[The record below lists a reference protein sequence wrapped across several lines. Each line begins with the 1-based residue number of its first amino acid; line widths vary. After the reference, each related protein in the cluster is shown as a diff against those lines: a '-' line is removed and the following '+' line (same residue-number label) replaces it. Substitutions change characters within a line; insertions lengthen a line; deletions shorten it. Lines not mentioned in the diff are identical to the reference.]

1 MADDERLAMRLF
13 GAALGLETNT
23 FAPVPTSYRAFL
35 DKLYFPPGQH
45 PDEPRHQ
52 TAALWVARRRAKAE
66 GYTIIEGS
74 CYAAQPGGI
83 AVRVA
88 YERMRD
94 EILGQ
99 LEAAMPVDGVILH
112 LHGAMVAQGYD
123 DCEGDLLERAR
134 GIVGAK
140 CVIGVELD
148 PHCHLTLRRCKH
160 ADIIVLFKEYPHTD
174 FVARAEEV
182 VNLVLATIRG
192 TVKPV
197 KSVYDCRTIA
207 TFFTSADPMR
217 SFVDK
222 IQALEGKDGV
232 LSISIAHGFPEAD
245 VPDMGARVLVITDDR
260 KSDGDRLAETLGRE
274 LISFRDRAAARY
286 LMPDAAIDKALA
298 NPNGP
303 VVIADTTDNAGSGAP
318 SDNTTFIRKLMARGI
333 PAAVGPVWDPIAVGT
348 CFDAGFCAR
357 IPLRFGGKA
366 ARTSGPPVDAE
377 VEVLAL
383 AEHGFQTFA
392 GARVPLGPTA
402 AIRARSVDVVLVTTR
417 AQAMGIDLFTNQ
429 GIDPSAKKILVV
441 KSNQH
446 FYASFST
453 IAAEVIYADG
463 DGPITKDI
471 TRLPFKRVQ
480 RPIWPLDATAEPRLI
495 L

>member
-1 MADDERLAMRLF
+1 MRLF
-13 GAALGLETNT
+13 AAALGLEANT
-23 FAPVPTSYRAFL
+23 FAPVPTSYRAFAE
-35 DKLYFPPGQH
+35 KLYFPPGQH

-52 TAALWVARRRAKAE
+52 TAAVWVARRRAEAE
-66 GYTIIEGS
+66 GYTLIEGS
-74 CYAAQPGGI
+74 CYAAQPGGV
-83 AVRVA
+83 AVKAA

-99 LEAAMPVDGVILH
+99 LSAALPVDGVILH

-134 GIVGAK
+134 AIVGAK

-148 PHCHLTLRRCKH
+148 PHCHLTQRRCRH

-174 FVARAEEV
+174 FVARAEEAV
-182 VNLVLATIRG
+182 SLVLATIRG
-192 TVKPV
+192 QVKPV

-207 TFFTSADPMR
+207 TYFTSTDPMR
-217 SFVDK
+217 GFVDR
-222 IQALEGKDGV
+222 IQALEGKNGV

-245 VPDMGARVLVITDDR
+245 VPEMGTRVLVITDNR
-260 KSDGDRLAETLGRE
+260 KAEGDLLAEALGRE
-274 LISFRDRAAARY
+274 LISFRGRASAKLFA
-286 LMPDAAIDKALA
+286 PDAAIAQALE
-298 NPNGP
+298 NPKGP

-318 SDNTTFIRKLMARGI
+318 SDNTTFIHKLMARGV
-333 PAAVGPVWDPIAVGT
+333 PAAVGPVWDPIAVGY
-348 CFDAGFCAR
+348 CFDAGAGAR
-357 IPLRFGGKA
+357 MPLRFGGKA
-366 ARTSGPPVDAE
+366 ARTSGAPVDAD

-383 AEHGFQTFA
+383 AEQGFQTFA
-392 GARVPLGPTA
+392 GARAPLGPTA
-402 AIRARSVDVVLVTTR
+402 AIRAGSVDVVLITTR
-417 AQAMGIDLFTNQ
+417 AQAMGVDLFTNH
-429 GIDPSAKKILVV
+429 GIDARAKKILVA

-463 DGPITKDI
+463 DGPILKNI
-471 TRLPFKRVQ
+471 TRLPYKRVE
-480 RPIWPLDATAEPRLI
+480 RPIWPLDAEAAPRLI

>member
-1 MADDERLAMRLF
+1 MRLF
-13 GAALGLETNT
+13 AAALGLEANT
-23 FAPVPTSYRAFL
+23 FAPVPTSYRAFV

-52 TAALWVARRRAKAE
+52 TAALWVARRRVEAE
-66 GYTIIEGS
+66 GYRLIEGS

-83 AVRVA
+83 AVRAA

-99 LEAAMPVDGVILH
+99 LAAAMPLDGVILH
-112 LHGAMVAQGYD
+112 LHGAMVAQGHD

-134 GIVGAK
+134 AVAGAK

-148 PHCHLTLRRCKH
+148 PHCHLTLRRCKY

-182 VNLVLATIRG
+182 VNLVLAVIRSR
-192 TVKPV
+192 VKPV

-207 TFFTSADPMR
+207 TFFTSVDPMR
-217 SFVDK
+217 AFVDK
-222 IQALEGKDGV
+222 IQALEGKNGV

-245 VPDMGARVLVITDDR
+245 VPEMGVRVLVITDNR
-260 KSDGDRLAETLGRE
+260 KAEGDRLAEALGRE
-274 LISFRDRAAARY
+274 LISFRDRAAAKL
-286 LMPDAAIDKALA
+286 LMPDAAIDKALE
-298 NPNGP
+298 NPKGP

-318 SDNTTFIRKLMARGI
+318 SDNTTFIRKLMARGV

-348 CFDAGFCAR
+348 CFDAGVGTR
-357 IPLRFGGKA
+357 LPLRFGGKA
-366 ARTSGPPVDAE
+366 ARTSGAPVDAE

-402 AIRARSVDVVLVTTR
+402 AIRAGGVEVVLITTR
-417 AQAMGIDLFTNQ
+417 AQAMGLDLFTNH
-429 GIDPSAKKILVV
+429 GIDPSAKKIVVV

-446 FYASFST
+446 FYAAFST

-463 DGPITKDI
+463 DGPIAKDI
-471 TRLPFKRVQ
+471 TRLPYRRVE
-480 RPIWPLDATAEPRLI
+480 RPIWPLDAEAEPQLI
-495 L
+495 M